1 MGARAGGAPD
11 EIKAGVGK
19 GFAADVRVDGGEH
32 VGSDDHL
39 GTELRERGLER
50 AATLGEAAEAGDVLG
65 QFFKNDFC
73 AGGGEG
79 GEFLR
84 GGDGHAARR
93 GDDEDAVTGVAAREE
108 RAGRGAGLLELRV
121 GDVVE
126 AIAFGHEGA
135 GDFADGLVGEP
146 FDVVNGEGFD
156 GAGFVVEEV
165 FEGPIKQDVVV
176 GLAALQN
183 GLDAGDVVV
192 EGAEIVPPRVVG
204 IELGGGVEKP
214 AGPRGVLRRVNG
226 AVVKDVVDAV
236 GKNAVELGLHEG
248 EGFLPV
254 IAEPR
259 GGFAGGERVA
269 GDVRGGRGE
278 ANDQGFGEVLVIVG
292 DVGGVATEA
301 GDRKGRGTKNL
312 GFGDVGV
319 GVEIEEITGSAVALV
334 AHDVAVIMRPFYPR
348 AQVVEVELGEGL
360 AVVALDAA
368 EGFAPEAFLIEF
380 RDVGRRAREQRGRV
394 VLDIVA
400 VHLAE
405 NLGEPRGPVGA
416 VVFERVVELAADEA
430 GREFVGG
437 ERLIEL

>member
-1 MGARAGGAPD
+1 M
-11 EIKAGVGK
+11 
-19 GFAADVRVDGGEH
+19 
-32 VGSDDHL
+32 
-39 GTELRERGLER
+39 
-50 AATLGEAAEAGDVLG
+50 
-65 QFFKNDFC
+65 
-73 AGGGEG
+73 
-79 GEFLR
+79 
-84 GGDGHAARR
+84 
-93 GDDEDAVTGVAAREE
+93 
-108 RAGRGAGLLELRV
+108 
-121 GDVVE
+121 
-126 AIAFGHEGA
+126 
-135 GDFADGLVGEP
+135 
-146 FDVVNGEGFD
+146 
-156 GAGFVVEEV
+156 
-165 FEGPIKQDVVV
+165 
-176 GLAALQN
+176 
-183 GLDAGDVVV
+183 
-192 EGAEIVPPRVVG
+192 
-204 IELGGGVEKP
+204 
-214 AGPRGVLRRVNG
+214 
-226 AVVKDVVDAV
+226 VDAV

-292 DVGGVATEA
+292 DVGGVAAEA

-319 GVEIEEITGSAVALV
+319 GVEIEEITGSAVALI

-380 RDVGRRAREQRGRV
+380 RDVGRRAREQGSRV
-394 VLDIVA
+394 VLNIVA

-405 NLGEPRGPVGA
+405 NLGEPGGPVGT
-416 VVFERVVELAADEA
+416 VVFERVVELAADKT